1 LDRGKQFGPA
11 PRCAC
16 ALSPGLTN
24 MPHSPDS
31 RSQQRGSGPSASTN
45 AARAVSEGGLHWTDS
60 FPFLRQRP
68 TRKSGSQRAAR
79 NPREA
84 SHEPHD
90 RLSHKTYVPRL
101 LCPFALGCDC
111 LGSHGIARAGNLEP
125 SPSTVVGSS
134 DFGRGCTGVAALD
147 CRACAHCISEARTP
161 GVRPIIAPVSFAAA
175 LLRSCSAPQLV
186 TIGKPPQTVAY
197 VCAIGRTDM
206 GLHNFVFRCG
216 DWVAVAAVP
225 P

>member
-1 LDRGKQFGPA
+1 MGQARLLVLT
-11 PRCAC
+11 PRAQSLK
-16 ALSPGLTN
+16 AGSTGQILS
-24 MPHSPDS
+24 
-31 RSQQRGSGPSASTN
+31 
-45 AARAVSEGGLHWTDS
+45 
-60 FPFLRQRP
+60 PFLRQRP

-175 LLRSCSAPQLV
+175 LLRSFSAPQLV
-186 TIGKPPQTVAY
+186 TIGKPPP
-197 VCAIGRTDM
+197 
-206 GLHNFVFRCG
+206 NRCLRLRNRENRHG
-216 DWVAVAAVP
+216 FA
-225 P
+225 